1 MTLEEIVE
9 ELKADPRNKTY
20 TDRGVGPIMRIN
32 PKARILIVSQAP
44 GRVVEETGISFNDK
58 SGDKLRDWMGVDR
71 DTFYS
76 EKIGILPMDL
86 YFPGKGKSGDLP
98 PRKFIAREYHEK
110 LLALMPEVKLKL
122 LVGKYAVDYYL
133 KGRTGK
139 NLTETVRRFREYL
152 PEALPIVHPSPLTL
166 GWQKKNPWFEKEV
179 LPELKT
185 RVNRILEA

>member
-1 MTLEEIVE
+1 MTLEQIVE
-9 ELKADPRNKTY
+9 ELKADPRNKAY

-32 PKARILIVSQAP
+32 PKARIVIVSQAP

-71 DTFYS
+71 ETFYS
-76 EKIGILPMDL
+76 DKIGILPMDL
-86 YFPGKGKSGDLP
+86 YFPGKGKSGDKP
-98 PRKFIAREYHEK
+98 PRKFIAKEYHEK
-110 LLALMPEVKLKL
+110 LLALMPEVELTI
-122 LVGKYAVDYYL
+122 LVGKYAIDYYL

-139 NLTETVRRFREYL
+139 NLTETVRRFRDYL

-179 LPELKT
+179 LPELKQ
-185 RVNRILEA
+185 RVHQILEA